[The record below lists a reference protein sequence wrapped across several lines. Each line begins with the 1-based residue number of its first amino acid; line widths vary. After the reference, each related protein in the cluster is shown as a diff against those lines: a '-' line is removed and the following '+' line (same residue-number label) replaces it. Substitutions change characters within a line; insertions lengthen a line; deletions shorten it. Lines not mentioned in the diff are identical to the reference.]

1 MFLGFFIRA
10 VINTVILLAAMHIV
24 SRRGS
29 KPEFA
34 EVFYVSVGI
43 SFVSV
48 MLTFLLFADIGYLVL
63 VPIFAASI
71 LILMKF
77 LGMSLL
83 TAIAV
88 LIVFHV
94 INYFLPI

>member
-1 MFLGFFIRA
+1 LFLGFFIQA

-29 KPEFA
+29 KPDFL
-34 EVFYVSVGI
+34 EVFYVSLGI
-43 SFVSV
+43 SFISV
-48 MLTFLLFADIGYLVL
+48 MLTFLLFRGIGYLVL
-63 VPIFAASI
+63 VPIFAAGI

-83 TAIAV
+83 TAISV

-94 INYFLPI
+94 INYFLPL